1 MQVIG
6 NDDPVIVIA
15 KRPGLGSLEVDL
27 PHLAAWPGKRQ
38 ERRSVTID
46 RAHNKA
52 AVTQEANMPAAA
64 GGEVKHKATWFD
76 QRQKAVD
83 PSRRRHRRVREW
95 IDLLH
100 WGRTIANNAQSRVH
114 RAARRWCR

>member
-6 NDDPVIVIA
+6 NDDRVIVIA
-15 KRPGLGSLEVDL
+15 ERPGLSGLEIDL

-38 ERRSVTID
+38 ECRSVTVD
-46 RAHNKA
+46 RAHHKA
-52 AVTQEANMPAAA
+52 AVTQEAEMPATA
-64 GGEVKHKATWFD
+64 GGEVKHKAPRFD

-83 PSRRRHRRVREW
+83 PSRRRHRRVRGW

-100 WGRTIANNAQSRVH
+100 WGRTIANNAQSRVQ
-114 RAARRWCR
+114 RSARR

>member
-15 KRPGLGSLEVDL
+15 ERPGLGGLEVDL

-38 ERRSVTID
+38 ERRSVTVD
-46 RAHNKA
+46 RAHDTA
-52 AVTQEANMPAAA
+52 AVTQKTNMPATA

-83 PSRRRHRRVREW
+83 PVRRRHRRVRGW

-100 WGRTIANNAQSRVH
+100 RGRTITNNAQSRVQ
-114 RAARRWCR
+114 RTAR